1 MQYLLSLLY
10 YKLIFATIFLIVARG
25 SQPSPD
31 PRGLRAQSKSEAR
44 ARLSVL
50 GLQSAADRVLLGA
63 GTINKARGYDRSRP
77 KRRGRRA
84 AVIYIRLN

>member
-63 GTINKARGYDRSRP
+63 GTINKARAATTG
-77 KRRGRRA
+77 RGRKGEEDEQPL
-84 AVIYIRLN
+84 YILD